1 VEFQNNIDKIRKNV
15 RAYGNAQAD
24 KGLGFTGKPLNFQ
37 SVGLSNPSSGTGGMT
52 GAVTRA
58 KIIPKAGTGIGV
70 GYNPTTSG
78 GGTKVQGSQ
87 TPQPEPTVYTGGNQ
101 GGGQQSGSQVDL
113 TIDDIAS
120 KYGFDFSSDYAK
132 KQAAAEAQAKR
143 NTYNNSL
150 NRAGSQRDQNLQA
163 IDNRLVEQSQALEH
177 DYFQQYLQQQQALSN
192 AGLNAGIASDQNL
205 RLNMAQQGAM
215 GGAFRDAN
223 LGRMQVN
230 QNFTNEDAR
239 LREAL
244 GLVNQEELAYADR
257 LLNNLRQQGFQNLM
271 THNGMQWGQ
280 QMDWANMMGEWNA
293 GVPSW
298 FQGNLPQGTVQQRL
312 IEEILRQQQ
321 GGVQ

>member
-1 VEFQNNIDKIRKNV
+1 VTL
-15 RAYGNAQAD
+15 QAD
-24 KGLGFTGKPLNFQ
+24 VDRIKNMQQGFRNTLGVNPPASTTPK
-37 SVGLSNPSSGTGGMT
+37 VGT
-52 GAVTRA
+52 
-58 KIIPKAGTGIGV
+58 GTGIGV
-70 GYNPTTSG
+70 GYNPKLTSTG
-78 GGTKVQGSQ
+78 VTQGSGGTKAPLGSQ
-87 TPQPEPTVYTGGNQ
+87 TPQPTVYTGGQQGQ
-101 GGGQQSGSQVDL
+101 GGGQPSGQQVDL
-113 TIDDIAS
+113 TIDDIAR
-120 KYGFDFSSDYAK
+120 KYGFDYSSDYAK

-143 NTYNNSL
+143 NAYNNSL

-163 IDNRLVEQSQALEH
+163 IDSRLVEQSQALEH

-192 AGLNAGIASDQNL
+192 AGLNAGIAADQNL
-205 RLNMAQQGAM
+205 RMNMAQQGAM

-257 LLNNLRQQGFQNLM
+257 LYQQLRQQGFQNLM

-280 QMDWANMMGEWNA
+280 QMDWANMFGEWNA

-298 FQGNLPQGTVQQRL
+298 FQGNLPQGTVQQQL
-312 IEEILRQQQ
+312 IEEMLRQQ
-321 GGVQ
+321 GGV